1 MRNQDNINMQRF
13 FPFSFFIFLASFVFI
28 KFIFIFFFNA
38 AFTPRFIFELTPFY
52 LIGMNDLQLLMISF
66 FIVMIAAYFHIR
78 DNRKNLVLSFIPT
91 FIMMAGLGSAIAT
104 REISASYL
112 IYYVVFGMTLLTILI
127 DHTRILKMLEPMPN
141 RKREKEPAIKKI
153 PFPACINRFFA
164 PLKSMWLRKKPVTS
178 IDEPSYTQMPLPFS
192 KDSYTKALGSKHV
205 KPVIEASHVT
215 SKITSY
221 FFHKK
226 ESNIVKGANKII
238 TNQYRK
244 KMEANQANSEKP
256 YETEKSLGLDS
267 IEILDPVDINI
278 LAKVGVKTVDDL
290 ATCNPKEIV
299 KTIDDYGLK
308 NIVEYLEIVN
318 KKEHISITEDMVT
331 AWIKAAKDLKNNKN
345 STREVLPD

>member
-1 MRNQDNINMQRF
+1 MKNQDNINMQRF

-52 LIGMNDLQLLMISF
+52 LIGMNDLQLLMVSF
-66 FIVMIAAYFHIR
+66 FIVMIAAYFHIK

-91 FIMMAGLGSAIAT
+91 FIMIAGLGSAIAT
-104 REISASYL
+104 REISTSYL
-112 IYYVVFGMTLLTILI
+112 IYYVVFGMTLLTIPI
-127 DHTRILKMLEPMPN
+127 DHTRILKMLEPMPD
-141 RKREKEPAIKKI
+141 RKREEEPAIKKI
-153 PFPACINRFFA
+153 PLPTRISRFFV
-164 PLKSMWLRKKPVTS
+164 PLKSMTLQKKPVTYV
-178 IDEPSYTQMPLPFS
+178 DKHSYTQMPLPFS
-192 KDSYTKALGSKHV
+192 RDSYTKTPSSGHV
-205 KPVIEASHVT
+205 KPVSEASHIMHEML
-215 SKITSY
+215 SF

-226 ESNIVKGANKII
+226 ENNIVEEANKII
-238 TNQYRK
+238 TNQYME

-290 ATCNPKEIV
+290 ATCNPKELV

-308 NIVEYLEIVN
+308 NIVEYLEIAN
-318 KKEHISITEDMVT
+318 KKEHISITEDMAT
-331 AWIKAAKDLKNNKN
+331 AWIKAAKNLKNNKY
-345 STREVLPD
+345 